1 MIKNIFITGR
11 PSCGKTTLIMQIIKE
26 LNLNIGGFYT
36 AEIRERG
43 QRKGFKIIDLGGKGG
58 VLADIDLKSP
68 YKVGKYKVNLKDLEE
83 IGVKSILNAIGKNK
97 IVIIDEIGKMEL
109 FSEKFRKAVEEA
121 VNSKNKV
128 LGTIKLAKDPFTEK
142 IKNTK
147 DTRIFH
153 LTEGNF
159 KQIKTEIIKILR
171 PPA

>member
-1 MIKNIFITGR
+1 
-11 PSCGKTTLIMQIIKE
+11 MQIIKE

-43 QRKGFKIIDLGGKGG
+43 QRKGFNIIDLGRKEG

-83 IGVKSILNAIGKNK
+83 IGVKSILNAINENK

-128 LGTIKLAKDPFTEK
+128 LGTIKLTKDPFTEK
-142 IKNTK
+142 IKNRK

-159 KQIKTEIIKILR
+159 KQIKTEIIKTLR
-171 PPA
+171 LSA